1 MTTISDHITRALE
14 DKETNESLKQDI
26 ATLNRI
32 ADELARLKEDF
43 IRVIDDNDILES
55 DFFADGHGSMDI
67 EHAGR
72 SIESLISYLEGRLY
86 L

>member
-1 MTTISDHITRALE
+1 MYENDNYSY
-14 DKETNESLKQDI
+14 ESLKQDI

-32 ADELARLKEDF
+32 ANELARLKEDF

-72 SIESLISYLEGRLY
+72 SIESF
-86 L
+86 